1 MKTVVINNSTL
12 NFLSDIAKTI
22 IGIGFKQNKD
32 FYLEA
37 QENMHSFIDNLILE
51 LINMTNSKLDPQ
63 KKPSPIYSD
72 MSSADKLP
80 YHTKFDF
87 GLKRSGKERR
97 KWDI

>member
-1 MKTVVINNSTL
+1 MKTVINNSTL
-12 NFLSDIAKTI
+12 KFLSDIAKTI
-22 IGIGFKQNKD
+22 RDWFQTNKD

-72 MSSADKLP
+72 MRFSKDK
-80 YHTKFDF
+80 TRISK
-87 GLKRSGKERR
+87 
-97 KWDI
+97 I